1 MSTRSNAMSRRSRF
15 LIHQVFVVGFTL
27 IGAIIVIVPIAWMLN
42 ASIRPIKEVLVYPP
56 KVWSENFTLQY
67 FGALIANEQYRS
79 FFRNSVI
86 LSLAVLILT
95 VTLGLLA
102 AYGFSRF
109 KMKGGNILLLGIMAL
124 LMLPPVTLIIPYFR
138 LAHLLNTYDTLF
150 GLILVD
156 TAFILPICTWL
167 LKGYIDSIPVA
178 LEEAAMID
186 GCTRLQTLQ
195 KILLPLL
202 VPGLIGTG
210 TFVFIFAWNEY
221 LLAVALTESTA
232 SQPLT
237 IGLAAF
243 FGQYVRDWNSIMA
256 LNTLTSIPLMIIFV
270 IFQRWVVQGMTS
282 GAVK

>member
-1 MSTRSNAMSRRSRF
+1 V
-15 LIHQVFVVGFTL
+15 HQVLVVGLTMIGGL
-27 IGAIIVIVPIAWMLN
+27 IVSFPILWMIN
-42 ASIRPIKEVLVYPP
+42 AAIRPIKEVLTYPP
-56 KVWSENFTLQY
+56 KLLSENFTLEY
-67 FGALIANEQYRS
+67 MVALMENEQYRS
-79 FFRNSVI
+79 YFWNSCVLA
-86 LSLAVLILT
+86 LSVLVLT
-95 VTLGLLA
+95 LFLGILA

-109 KMKGGNILLLGIMAL
+109 KMPGGRIMLLAIMAL

-138 LAHLLNTYDTLF
+138 LAHILDLYDTLF
-150 GLILVD
+150 ALILVD
-156 TAFILPICTWL
+156 TAFILPICIWL
-167 LKGYIDSIPVA
+167 LKGYIDSIPVD

-186 GCTRLQTLQ
+186 GCSRVQALW
-195 KILLPLL
+195 KILLPLM

-221 LLAVALTESTA
+221 LLAVTLTESTA

-256 LNTLTSIPLMIIFV
+256 LNTLTSIPLMILFV
-270 IFQRWVVQGMTS
+270 VFQRWVVQGMTS

>member
-1 MSTRSNAMSRRSRF
+1 MKPHSSTLNRRTGY
-15 LIHQVFVVGFTL
+15 LIHQ
-27 IGAIIVIVPIAWMLN
+27 IIIVGLTMLGAVIVIIPIIWMIN
-42 ASIRPIKEVLVYPP
+42 ASIRPIKEVLAYPP
-56 KVWSENFTLQY
+56 HFWSENFTLEY
-67 FGALIANEQYRS
+67 FVKLVGNELYRS
-79 FFRNSVI
+79 YFINSCI
-86 LSLAVLILT
+86 LALTTLVLT
-95 VTLGLLA
+95 VTLGMLA

-109 KMKGGNILLLGIMAL
+109 KMAGGRAMLLGIMAL

-138 LAHLLNTYDTLF
+138 LAHIFNLYDTRT

-167 LKGYIDSIPVA
+167 LKGYIDSIPVE

-186 GCTRLQTLQ
+186 GATRLQALWR
-195 KILLPLL
+195 ILLPLTI
-202 VPGLIGTG
+202 PGLIGTG

-221 LLAVALTESTA
+221 LLAVTLTESPA

-237 IGLAAF
+237 VGLAAF

-256 LNTLTSIPLMIIFV
+256 LTTLTSIPLMLIFV
-270 IFQRWVVQGMTS
+270 LFQRWVVQGMTS